1 MNESFSKPG
10 SSRGDEA
17 QIKEKAET
25 IHAAG
30 APNTVSASF
39 KSEQSTSRDGARR
52 SDCVMGASPGAT
64 PSDSPHVVSGNSEHG
79 LNVFLFPGQGSQEI
93 GMAADLF
100 KADAPFRELV
110 RRASERTGADLEK
123 ICRRGPERDLTRTKN
138 LQPLLVCVSLGYL
151 RHLADKGIRADKVL
165 GHSLGEISALAAAGC
180 VSFETAVDIAA
191 KRGELMDAA
200 AARVAGGMTA
210 VISSGCAAVL
220 RLLVESRS
228 ENLRLEH
235 GAGKLREPAG
245 KDACATPGGV
255 GFQPAGSGGILPP
268 DRHFQP
274 AAESFSGTQPVL
286 ANDNTPGQIVLS
298 GEIAALEQ
306 FAALVVAA
314 KLGQCRRL
322 AVAGA
327 WHSPLM
333 AQAAQEFS
341 NWLKMVEFH
350 APKLPLIF
358 NVTAETESDP
368 QKIRQLI
375 ARNLV
380 EPVRWRTAMASLRG
394 AEKLALF
401 EVGPGRV
408 LSGLARANG
417 FGDDV
422 KIFNINNLRGVEMAA
437 RLD

>member
-17 QIKEKAET
+17 QIKEKLET
-25 IHAAG
+25 
-30 APNTVSASF
+30 
-39 KSEQSTSRDGARR
+39 
-52 SDCVMGASPGAT
+52 
-64 PSDSPHVVSGNSEHG
+64 PHVVSGNSEHG

-123 ICRRGPERDLTRTKN
+123 ICRRGPERELTRTKN

-165 GHSLGEISALAAAGC
+165 GHSLGEISALAAAGV

-191 KRGELMDAA
+191 KRGELMDAT

-210 VISSGCAAVL
+210 VISSEREAVL
-220 RLLVESRS
+220 QLLAQK
-228 ENLRLEH
+228 LP
-235 GAGKLREPAG
+235 GAQL
-245 KDACATPGGV
+245 
-255 GFQPAGSGGILPP
+255 
-268 DRHFQP
+268 
-274 AAESFSGTQPVL
+274 VL
-286 ANDNTPGQIVLS
+286 ANENAPNQFVLS

-306 FAALVVAA
+306 AAQLIAA
-314 KLGQCRRL
+314 EKLGQCRRL

-341 NWLKMVEFH
+341 NWLETVEFH
-350 APKLPLIF
+350 APKVPLVF
-358 NVTAETESDP
+358 NVTAETETDP
-368 QKIRQLI
+368 QMIRQLI

-380 EPVRWRTAMASLRG
+380 EPVRWRTAMDSLRG
-394 AEKLALF
+394 AEKLSLF

-417 FGDDV
+417 FGDET
-422 KIFNINNLRGVEMAA
+422 KIFNINNLRGVEMAV
-437 RLD
+437 RPS

>member
-1 MNESFSKPG
+1 
-10 SSRGDEA
+10 
-17 QIKEKAET
+17 
-25 IHAAG
+25 
-30 APNTVSASF
+30 
-39 KSEQSTSRDGARR
+39 
-52 SDCVMGASPGAT
+52 MGASPGAT
-64 PSDSPHVVSGNSEHG
+64 PTDSPHVVSYNSEHV

-100 KADAPFRELV
+100 KADAPFRELA

-123 ICRRGPERDLTRTKN
+123 ICRRGPERELTRTKN

-165 GHSLGEISALAAAGC
+165 GHSLGEISALAAAGV

-200 AARVAGGMTA
+200 ASRVAGGMTA
-210 VISSGCAAVL
+210 VISSEREAVLQLLAQKFPEVRLVPEQLVGSSAFRRPDTVAQPDRLKAELQTAAVT
-220 RLLVESRS
+220 S
-228 ENLRLEH
+228 
-235 GAGKLREPAG
+235 
-245 KDACATPGGV
+245 CA
-255 GFQPAGSGGILPP
+255 QL
-268 DRHFQP
+268 
-274 AAESFSGTQPVL
+274 VL
-286 ANDNTPGQIVLS
+286 ANDNTPNQIVLS

-306 FAALVVAA
+306 FTALVAA
-314 KLGQCRRL
+314 EKLGQCRRL

-341 NWLKMVEFH
+341 NWLEMVEFH

-368 QKIRQLI
+368 QKIRQFI